1 MKYTSYYKFIGQ
13 GLDESFEHIVR
24 AQNARVDM
32 EKEAVG
38 SPKYHL
44 NAAKMQNLLRHHNI
58 DLAKFHETQGTADKA
73 TEHHTLAN
81 ELHKQATEN
90 LAKFHF
96 AKAKELATTDVD
108 ASISHQIKG
117 QNEMAYLKKLK

>member
-58 DLAKFHETQGTADKA
+58 DLAKFHETQGTTNKA
-73 TEHHTLAN
+73 NEHHALAHD
-81 ELHKQATEN
+81 LHKQATEN
-90 LAKFHF
+90 LSKFHF
-96 AKAKELATTDVD
+96 AKANELATTDVD
-108 ASISHQIKG
+108 ASVNHQIKG

>member
-1 MKYTSYYKFIGQ
+1 MKYTNYAKFIRQ

-32 EKEAVG
+32 EKEPVG
-38 SPKYHL
+38 SAKYHL

-58 DLAKFHETQGTADKA
+58 DLAKFHETQGTANKA
-73 TEHHTLAN
+73 TEHHDLAHN
-81 ELHKQATEN
+81 LHKSATEN

-96 AKAKELATTDVD
+96 EKAKELANTDTS
-108 ASISHQIKG
+108 ASVNHQIKG
-117 QNEMAYLKKLK
+117 QAEMEYLKKLK